1 LLLNAFSDLLDLNVW
16 GPRAL
21 LGLFTAREAVNPA
34 QRVADELRRLCK
46 MDDGAETS
54 NVVALR

>member
-1 LLLNAFSDLLDLNVW
+1 MKVGSGFGSPPSAF
-16 GPRAL
+16 
-21 LGLFTAREAVNPA
+21 
-34 QRVADELRRLCK
+34 ADELRRLCK